1 MAEAMDG
8 CSPSR
13 LFAGDRRQESES
25 ELLEWWSNYRS
36 KPERGVGS
44 IEVRD
49 KSDGSNRY
57 GIVPWDVSL
66 RGERASVDVSV
77 NEPQAVSV
85 GHTYIRR
92 PITRRQQLRQR
103 RNCVRQGPVV

>member
-44 IEVRD
+44 LEVRD

-66 RGERASVDVSV
+66 RGERAPVDVSV
-77 NEPQAVSV
+77 NEPEAVSV
-85 GHTYIRR
+85 GYTYQRIG
-92 PITRRQQLRQR
+92 TRRQRDGR
-103 RNCVRQGPVV
+103 RRGNRKGQSPVV

>member
-1 MAEAMDG
+1 MDG
-8 CSPSR
+8 CSPSG
-13 LFAGDRRQESES
+13 LPAGNRRQESES

-36 KPERGVGS
+36 KPQRGVGS

-66 RGERASVDVSV
+66 CGERVEADSSI
-77 NEPQAVSV
+77 NKPEAVSQRYAYRQF
-85 GHTYIRR
+85 G
-92 PITRRQQLRQR
+92 TRRQRDGR
-103 RNCVRQGPVV
+103 RRGNRKGQSPVV

>member
-1 MAEAMDG
+1 MAKAMDG
-8 CSPSR
+8 QRTPGLPS
-13 LFAGDRRQESES
+13 GRRRTESEI
-25 ELLEWWSNYRS
+25 ELLTWWEHYRS
-36 KPERGVGS
+36 KPQRGVGS

-77 NEPQAVSV
+77 NEPEAVSQRY
-85 GHTYIRR
+85 TYTRIG
-92 PITRRQQLRQR
+92 TRRQRDGR
-103 RNCVRQGPVV
+103 RCGNRKGQGPVV